1 MGLALFAIDPDG
13 GEARAR
19 SGQPDR
25 SAPALR
31 QCGIFGMV
39 WAESIASILYALPV
53 LEKVNINGRGELFV
67 IFMLLVSETVREG
80 N

>member
-19 SGQPDR
+19 SGQADR

-53 LEKVNINGRGELFV
+53 LEKVNINLNYALRTRARNRSD
-67 IFMLLVSETVREG
+67 IYCPD
-80 N
+80 